1 MYGEVGVHV
10 CAHTFSSSGGR
21 YPCRAPLL
29 MPAVR
34 HDRVCCFAA
43 LHLLRCFFS
52 WSLNKVL
59 KTPGD
64 DEKGVREERGERVQ
78 SNKSRA
84 RSQLNS
90 LG

>member
-1 MYGEVGVHV
+1 MHV
-10 CAHTFSSSGGR
+10 CAHTFSSIGGR
-21 YPCRAPLL
+21 YPCRPPLL
-29 MPAVR
+29 TPAVR
-34 HDRVCCFAA
+34 HDGVCCFAA

-64 DEKGVREERGERVQ
+64 DEKGVREVREERGERVQ